1 MHSMKTLAPL
11 APLTPL
17 APLASSAAASSPKP
31 HAKAVPAVTVAVV
44 RPSSARVRAAAKL
57 PPGAAL
63 AAPSTIALLQ
73 AHTLT
78 SAVHTEIE
86 RLILSGELA
95 PGAKLTEA
103 MLAERLGVS
112 RGPIREALLVLEE
125 AGLARLEKNRGA
137 FVRSIPLDEA
147 MEIYDLRAMVD
158 ESAGRQLAEC
168 ITPERLKELRSM
180 VEQMERLV
188 KEGHKTSASDPY
200 HLLNLAFHDRI
211 VEFVGNR
218 KLTGLYRRL
227 VKELSLFRRVNLADG
242 QQIPV
247 SVQEHRAILKA
258 IAAGD
263 ADGAGRAMV
272 AHVLQSKQRTLD
284 NSLPHPV
291 SPAVAAGRS
300 DTAPASGAR
309 KPRHA

>member
-1 MHSMKTLAPL
+1 MKTLAPV
-11 APLTPL
+11 AAT
-17 APLASSAAASSPKP
+17 SSTKP
-31 HAKAVPAVTVAVV
+31 HAKAVPAAG
-44 RPSSARVRAAAKL
+44 R
-57 PPGAAL
+57 AAL
-63 AAPSTIALLQ
+63 ADAPPLTHLPPPAASVSQATIALLQ
-73 AHTLT
+73 AHSLT
-78 SAVHTEIE
+78 SAVHAEIE

-103 MLAERLGVS
+103 MLADRLGVS
-112 RGPIREALLVLEE
+112 RGPIREAFRILEE
-125 AGLARLEKNRGA
+125 AGLVKLEKNRGV

-158 ESAGRQLAEC
+158 ESAGRQLAER
-168 ITPERLKELRSM
+168 ITPEQLKELRTM

-188 KEGHKTSASDPY
+188 KDGHNTSASDPY

-218 KLTGLYRRL
+218 KLIDLYRRL

-263 ADGAGRAMV
+263 ADGAGRALR
-272 AHVLQSKQRTLD
+272 AHVLESKQRTL
-284 NSLPHPV
+284 NNPA
-291 SPAVAAGRS
+291 SPAFAAGR
-300 DTAPASGAR
+300 TTVAPPGAAR
-309 KPRHA
+309 RPRHA

>member
-1 MHSMKTLAPL
+1 MKTLAPMA
-11 APLTPL
+11 APT
-17 APLASSAAASSPKP
+17 APRA
-31 HAKAVPAVTVAVV
+31 HARAVPAA
-44 RPSSARVRAAAKL
+44 SASQA
-57 PPGAAL
+57 
-63 AAPSTIALLQ
+63 TIALLQ
-73 AHTLT
+73 AHSLT
-78 SAVHTEIE
+78 SAVHAEIE

-112 RGPIREALLVLEE
+112 RGPIREAFRILEE
-125 AGLARLEKNRGA
+125 AGLVKLEKNRGV

-158 ESAGRQLAEC
+158 ESAGRQLAER
-168 ITPERLKELRSM
+168 ITPEQLKELRTM

-188 KEGHKTSASDPY
+188 KDGHNTSASDPY
-200 HLLNLAFHDRI
+200 HRLNLTFHDRI

-218 KLTGLYRRL
+218 KLIELYRRL

-242 QQIPV
+242 RQIPV

-263 ADGAGRAMV
+263 ADGAGRALR
-272 AHVLQSKQRTLD
+272 AHVLESKQRTL
-284 NSLPHPV
+284 NKHEPS
-291 SPAVAAGRS
+291 AVAAQ
-300 DTAPASGAR
+300 R
-309 KPRHA
+309 KA